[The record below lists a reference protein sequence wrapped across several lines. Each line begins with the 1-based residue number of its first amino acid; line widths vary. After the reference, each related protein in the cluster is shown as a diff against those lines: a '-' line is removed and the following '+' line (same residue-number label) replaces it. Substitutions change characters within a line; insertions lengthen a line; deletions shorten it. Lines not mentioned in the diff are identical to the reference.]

1 MPSHQHDRDQTF
13 LATVLGGEWHY
24 DAVEDSYRR
33 EPAFGSS
40 QWKAV
45 AACLDNPEDAQRP
58 LTADEVAA
66 LQALGAERQ
75 LMLTI
80 MLGGLTIAETCE
92 ALGDILGGQW
102 QPRDNGEAYYAHL
115 FNTKPIIDALT
126 KQDIPFTY
134 QGYNS
139 NGTLEIDAEIA
150 GRLIEHC
157 QQSWAMST
165 EFGAAKTISESW
177 QR

>member
-102 QPRDNGEAYYAHL
+102 QPRDNCEAYYAHL
-115 FNTKPIIDALT
+115 FHTKPIIDALT
-126 KQDIPFTY
+126 KQGITSKY
-134 QGYNS
+134 QGYN
-139 NGTLEIDAEIA
+139 NAGTLEIDADSV
-150 GRLIEHC
+150 GVLIEKYD
-157 QQSWAMST
+157 QSRAARAT
-165 EFGAAKTISESW
+165 FCKAKTMSASW
-177 QR
+177 ER